1 MATNE
6 YAEKLGHAWTL
17 HRTNHNEQA
26 IDEFNQIVRGASE
39 DIDALYGLAL
49 SQRTEHLP
57 DAAKQSFERC
67 LALVNQALAENP
79 GRDRYQML
87 QRFIHQ
93 RLAEM
98 GV

>member
-1 MATNE
+1 MAKNE
-6 YAEKLGHAWTL
+6 DGVQLGRAWAL
-17 HRTNHNEQA
+17 HRENRNDQA
-26 IDEFNQIVRGASE
+26 ISEFNQMLQGASE
-39 DIDALYGLAL
+39 NIDALYGLGL
-49 SQRTEHLP
+49 SQRAAHQP

-67 LALVNQALAENP
+67 LALVNQELAQNP
-79 GRDRYQML
+79 SQDRFQML